1 MRAQTGK
8 VPVAQGRF
16 YRSLFNN
23 RQKSDYA
30 DLVEFVETE
39 VRAWLAQA
47 EEFVALIVG
56 LTQPELPPSG
66 TR

>member
-1 MRAQTGK
+1 
-8 VPVAQGRF
+8 VAQGRL

-30 DLVEFVETE
+30 DLVEFDETE

-47 EEFVALIVG
+47 EEFVTLIVG
-56 LTQPELPPSG
+56 LARPQPPPNG
-66 TR
+66 KQ